1 MTDKDPK
8 SDLNYR
14 GIGTLSYSEVLD
26 EIEDNKKTFLRSTL
40 WFLLNAIILVV
51 IGYLNYS
58 HWQIKQSIVFG
69 VVTGF
74 LLFTYVFAVLLYFES
89 KKKFELRLGELE

>member
-26 EIEDNKKTFLRSTL
+26 EIEDNKKTFLRWTL
-40 WFLLNAIILVV
+40 WFLLDAIMLVV

-69 VVTGF
+69 VVIGG
-74 LLFTYVFAVLLYFES
+74 LLFTYSFGVLLYFES

>member
-1 MTDKDPK
+1 MSDKDPK

-40 WFLLNAIILVV
+40 SFLLNAIILFV
-51 IGYLNYS
+51 IGYLEYS
-58 HWQIKQSIVFG
+58 YWQIYQSIVFG
-69 VVTGF
+69 VVIGF
-74 LLFTYVFAVLLYFES
+74 LLFTYVLAVLLYFES

>member
-1 MTDKDPK
+1 MTDKDLK

-40 WFLLNAIILVV
+40 WFLLDAIILAL
-51 IGYLNYS
+51 IGYSCYS
-58 HWQIKQSIVFG
+58 YWQLKQSIVFG
-69 VVTGF
+69 VVIGF
-74 LLFTYVFAVLLYFES
+74 LLFAYVFAVLVYFES